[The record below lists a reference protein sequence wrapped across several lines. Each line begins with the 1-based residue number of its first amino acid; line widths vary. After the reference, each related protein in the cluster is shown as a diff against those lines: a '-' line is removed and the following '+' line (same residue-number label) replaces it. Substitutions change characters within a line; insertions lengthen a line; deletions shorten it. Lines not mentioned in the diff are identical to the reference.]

1 LSLLDVSPCAD
12 EHSHLSFLITIS
24 KKIQDSFKDCNDD
37 TDKALKIMH
46 EFADMGAQA
55 IIPVGG
61 WPMWNEL
68 GWIQFVVSNKEK
80 NLTLVVGDTLESQLR
95 LMNMGYVNGLV
106 GQLPFE
112 MGQDSINVL
121 WSLTKGEHII
131 EMTYGT
137 AILEVLRI
145 PLVLPG
151 VQVNEN
157 YIDGLAIVGY
167 VLFALI
173 AAASLGLMVW
183 TYLHKNTRV
192 IKASQPFF
200 LQMIIVGILVFSS
213 AIVPLTF
220 DDKRFSQE
228 ASDIACMTVPW
239 LLTIGFTTTVSEFQ
253 IHPYPPLPRCI
264 CKQNHLCFRLR
275 PSSLPSSPK
284 HGG

>member
-1 LSLLDVSPCAD
+1 MDVSPCAD

-68 GWIQFVVSNKEK
+68 GWIQFYVSNKEK
-80 NLTLVVGDTLESQLR
+80 NLTLVVGDTLESQLH

-121 WSLTKGEHII
+121 WSLTKGEDII

-137 AILEVLRI
+137 AILEVLRF
-145 PLVLPG
+145 PLVLPE

-157 YIDGLAIVGY
+157 YINGLAIVGY
-167 VLFALI
+167 V
-173 AAASLGLMVW
+173 
-183 TYLHKNTRV
+183 
-192 IKASQPFF
+192 
-200 LQMIIVGILVFSS
+200 
-213 AIVPLTF
+213 
-220 DDKRFSQE
+220 
-228 ASDIACMTVPW
+228 
-239 LLTIGFTTTVSEFQ
+239 
-253 IHPYPPLPRCI
+253 
-264 CKQNHLCFRLR
+264 
-275 PSSLPSSPK
+275 
-284 HGG
+284 